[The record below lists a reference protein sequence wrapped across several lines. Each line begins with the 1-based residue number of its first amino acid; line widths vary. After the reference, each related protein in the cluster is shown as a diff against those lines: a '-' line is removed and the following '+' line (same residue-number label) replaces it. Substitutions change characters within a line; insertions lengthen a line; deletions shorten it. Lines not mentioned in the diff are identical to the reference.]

1 MLGFLSAAPPAVFGG
16 RAGKDII
23 QRRVEFRFG
32 LTPAELAAI
41 IPFAMRQP
49 ALVLAAVLALAPAAS
64 AQGGKVMDPTRL
76 LPREIAGWTAAAGSD
91 RTFTRSNIF
100 DYLNGGGELYLAF
113 DFKSLFVREYA
124 DGRGQ
129 TLVVEV
135 YDMGKPA
142 DAFGIFS
149 QDRDGGPTDVGQGGL
164 YGAGLLRF
172 WKGSL
177 FVRILA
183 EKETEESKRIL
194 FALAAR
200 ISAAWPKTGQP
211 PALLD
216 RLPGEGLD
224 KSSASYFHRQVSLNS
239 HYYLADENVLGLDA
253 GTEAVLAWYRLP
265 RGRALL
271 LICRYPRAAGAAGA
285 FRALCGSFFAD
296 PCKGTPGR
304 HIEKTE
310 NDDYTGARLAGTYL
324 ALVFEAPDA
333 AACGALLEAAD
344 KRIKGGTPWKRKS
357 R

>member
-1 MLGFLSAAPPAVFGG
+1 MSKPAA
-16 RAGKDII
+16 
-23 QRRVEFRFG
+23 
-32 LTPAELAAI
+32 
-41 IPFAMRQP
+41 
-49 ALVLAAVLALAPAAS
+49 ALLAAVLALAPAAF
-64 AQGGKVMDPTRL
+64 AQRGKAMDPTRL
-76 LPREIAGWTAAAGSD
+76 LPREIAGWTASPGSD
-91 RTFTRSNIF
+91 RTFSRTTIF
-100 DYLNGGGELYLAF
+100 TYLNGAGELYLAF

-124 DGRGQ
+124 GGGA
-129 TLVVEV
+129 TLVVEI
-135 YDMGKPA
+135 YDMGKA
-142 DAFGIFS
+142 SDAFGIFS
-149 QDRDGGPTDVGQGGL
+149 QDRDGEPAAIGQGGL

-183 EKETEESKRIL
+183 DKETEESKRIV

-200 ISAAWPKTGQP
+200 VSAGWPGTGSP
-211 PALLD
+211 PSLLD

-253 GTEAVLAWYRLP
+253 GTEAVLAWYRQP

-271 LICRYPRAAGAAGA
+271 LVCRYPRAAGAAGA

-333 AACGALLEAAD
+333 AACEALLDAAE
-344 KRIKGGTPWKRKS
+344 KKIKGGTPWKRKT